1 MFGSTKV
8 GHMAHILSTA
18 LLGQVAGNELA
29 PPDPDKIESCG
40 HLIIQ
45 VLVGIVTI
53 WATVRKALQKPETVV
68 KVPATVVL
76 PPLPAD
82 DGRAE

>member
-8 GHMAHILSTA
+8 GHMAQILSTS
-18 LLGQVAGNELA
+18 LLGQVAGNELV
-29 PPDPDKIESCG
+29 PPDPDKIESYG

-53 WATVRKALQKPETVV
+53 WATIRKALQKPETVV
-68 KVPATVVL
+68 KGPAVVV

>member
-8 GHMAHILSTA
+8 GHMAQILSTA
-18 LLGQVAGNELA
+18 LLGQVAGNELV
-29 PPDPDKIESCG
+29 PPDPDKIESYG

-53 WATVRKALQKPETVV
+53 WATIRKALQKPETVV
-68 KVPATVVL
+68 KGPAVVL
-76 PPLPAD
+76 PPLPVD

>member
-29 PPDPDKIESCG
+29 PPDPSNIENYG

-68 KVPATVVL
+68 RVPAAAVVDIL
-76 PPLPAD
+76 STK
-82 DGRAE
+82 RQ